1 MNVNESLTRM
11 LMIKEYL
18 WTNRLKN
25 VRKIISI
32 QTQKQKFWL
41 NYMKHLEKKRWD
53 VHYTLSADS
62 PIHWIFKAS
71 ISADKVHFITSQLL
85 GVEILKQ

>member
-41 NYMKHLEKKRWD
+41 NYMKHLEKKRWMFI
-53 VHYTLSADS
+53 T
-62 PIHWIFKAS
+62 PFQQIHLFTGFSKPVFQLTRS
-71 ISADKVHFITSQLL
+71 ISLPHNSW
-85 GVEILKQ
+85 GLKF